1 MCCPAANPGT
11 HDLAAPETDADQ
23 RPRPTRP
30 GLAASQTHALMQV
43 HVNANNSV
51 HNHESLER
59 WAREEL
65 NASLRR
71 FGNDI
76 TNVEMHLSDENSERI
91 SPEHK
96 RCMLEARLANHPP
109 VAVSHQAGSLDEA
122 IRGAID
128 KLRRALDHTFGK
140 LRDQR
145 DRTSIRRAGQAPEDA
160 SPTAESDPAEG

>member
-1 MCCPAANPGT
+1 
-11 HDLAAPETDADQ
+11 
-23 RPRPTRP
+23 
-30 GLAASQTHALMQV
+30 MQV

-51 HNHESLER
+51 HTHESLER

-76 TNVEMHLSDENSERI
+76 TSVEMHLSDENSDRI
-91 SPEHK
+91 SPDHK

-109 VAVSHQAGSLDEA
+109 VAVNHQAGSLDDA

-145 DRTSIRRAGQAPEDA
+145 DRTSIRRVGEPPDDA
-160 SPTAESDPAEG
+160 APTAGSGSGTSAS

>member
-1 MCCPAANPGT
+1 MGPAT
-11 HDLAAPETDADQ
+11 LAPPEADAQ
-23 RPRPTRP
+23 RRFRPTRI
-30 GLAASQTHALMQV
+30 GSAAAETGPLMQV

-51 HNHESLER
+51 NTHESLER

-65 NASLRR
+65 KASLRR

-76 TNVEMHLSDENSERI
+76 TSVEMHLSDENNDRI

-109 VAVSHQAGSLDEA
+109 VAVNHQAGNLDEA
-122 IRGAID
+122 IRGAIE

-145 DRTSIRRAGQAPEDA
+145 NRASIRRTGEPPEDA
-160 SPTAESDPAEG
+160 APTADSGSAEG

>member
-1 MCCPAANPGT
+1 
-11 HDLAAPETDADQ
+11 
-23 RPRPTRP
+23 
-30 GLAASQTHALMQV
+30 MQV

-51 HNHESLER
+51 HTHEPLER

-76 TNVEMHLSDENSERI
+76 TSVEMHLSDEDSDRI
-91 SPEHK
+91 SAEHK

-109 VAVSHQAGSLDEA
+109 VAVNHQAGSLDDA

-145 DRTSIRRAGQAPEDA
+145 DRTSIRRAGEPPDDA
-160 SPTAESDPAEG
+160 APTAGSGSGPHSS